1 MKYKVQIIITNS
13 DKKFT
18 SGPQR
23 GNDGFRSPLGAK
35 YWEFHWKSDPPIS
48 QHKSMK
54 TEQIYKDIERKS
66 NTNIKYLEMSWLI
79 GDHSKTDR
87 EILAASDY
95 ACQHSFNI
103 IWGRDV
109 LVRQDVLLAFS
120 KRKDKRR
127 SGDWMKLCSVLS
139 DEKFYPDTAAGST
152 SDQSCRTM

>member
-1 MKYKVQIIITNS
+1 MQIIITNS

-23 GNDGFRSPLGAK
+23 GNDGFRSPLGSQILRIPL
-35 YWEFHWKSDPPIS
+35 ESDPPIS

-87 EILAASDY
+87 EILAASDFG
-95 ACQHSFNI
+95 CQHSFNI
-103 IWGRDV
+103 IEVEMSW
-109 LVRQDVLLAFS
+109 L
-120 KRKDKRR
+120 DK
-127 SGDWMKLCSVLS
+127 M
-139 DEKFYPDTAAGST
+139 FF
-152 SDQSCRTM
+152 